1 MLKHYNRLTKKLKS
15 YIKMFSKVNPH
26 SELEWIFFLETG
38 SECGGR
44 IPSTYF
50 SK

>member
-1 MLKHYNRLTKKLKS
+1 
-15 YIKMFSKVNPH
+15 MFSKVNPPI
-26 SELEWIFFLETG
+26 ELEWILELGTG